1 LATSMKAREQPA
13 RRELKNNELEL
24 EKDPSAEQVPVDKP
38 MITIKEKRKSRS
50 GNDKPNCETGD
61 EEKRGGFVNG
71 LAVGVGIGF
80 IATFV
85 VMWIA
90 VFFSPQLPAGT
101 TYQTML
107 SIFIYPLVYLL
118 AVGSIT
124 LTAGIVREYYTQRS
138 YGNHKL

>member
-1 LATSMKAREQPA
+1 MKGKEQAARQ
-13 RRELKNNELEL
+13 ELKNEELEL
-24 EKDPSAEQVPVDKP
+24 EKDPSIEQVRFGKP
-38 MITIKEKRKSRS
+38 TVRIGGKQKSRS
-50 GNDKPNCETGD
+50 ESDKFNLDTRN
-61 EEKRGGFVNG
+61 EEKKGGFING

-118 AVGSIT
+118 TVGSIT

-138 YGNHKL
+138 GRTKL

>member
-1 LATSMKAREQPA
+1 MKAKEQPA
-13 RRELKNNELEL
+13 RQELKNDKLEL
-24 EKDPSAEQVPVDKP
+24 EKDPSAEQAPIGKP
-38 MITIKEKRKSRS
+38 MIIVKGKRKSR
-50 GNDKPNCETGD
+50 GENEKPNSDRID
-61 EEKRGGFVNG
+61 EDKKGRFVNG

-90 VFFSPQLPAGT
+90 VFFSPELPAGT

-118 AVGSIT
+118 AVGSIM

-138 YGNHKL
+138 NRTCRL

>member
-1 LATSMKAREQPA
+1 MKAKEQPA
-13 RRELKNNELEL
+13 RQELKKDELDP
-24 EKDPSAEQVPVDKP
+24 EKDPSAEQVPIDKP
-38 MITIKEKRKSRS
+38 MITIKGKRRSRS
-50 GNDKPNCETGD
+50 ENDKPSCDIGD
-61 EEKRGGFVNG
+61 EEKKGGFVNG

-138 YGNHKL
+138 GLAHKL